1 MTRSYVSRSQR
12 KLRTTHG
19 NGDWSQRNIWGNS
32 MQRTL
37 TVSSIIEKAKKID
50 AIREDMKRVQ
60 DAKMGK
66 PIEVRY
72 YKLCADFVQE
82 LAKGGPNGGAENA

>member
-1 MTRSYVSRSQR
+1 
-12 KLRTTHG
+12 
-19 NGDWSQRNIWGNS
+19 

-66 PIEVRY
+66 PIEARY